1 MAQRFP
7 RQPKLLDAAAL
18 EAYAVRILRGRGM
31 SIGEL
36 REKLKRKAENAAEID
51 PILSKLK
58 QYGFLDDRKF
68 ADAMS
73 ASRKENHG
81 LGKARVLREL
91 RQRRVA
97 PVVAQESVEAAYEGV
112 DEVGMIEA
120 FLARKFRNID
130 LAKHLADEKNLASA
144 FRKLR
149 YSGFSAGNSI
159 RVLKRFAERAGE
171 LEDDESEPEA

>member
-1 MAQRFP
+1 MALRNS
-7 RQPKLLDAAAL
+7 RQPKLLDAVAL
-18 EAYAVRILRGRGM
+18 EAYAFRVLQGRGM

-36 REKLKRKAENAAEID
+36 REKLKRKAANAVEID

-73 ASRKENHG
+73 ASRKENRG

-91 RQRRVA
+91 RQHRVA
-97 PVVAQESVEAAYEGV
+97 PGVAQDSVEAAYEGV

-120 FLARKFRNID
+120 FLERKFRSVD
-130 LAKHLADEKNLASA
+130 LAKYLTDEKNLSSA

-159 RVLKRFAERAGE
+159 RVLKRYAERAGE
-171 LEDDESEPEA
+171 LEDEESEPEA